1 MGMHDLL
8 AEGDDVVSG
17 ATGFVEVGAED
28 LALEDGDFV
37 EGEDHSGLGVR
48 GDWFHSE
55 DVFEEDLLL
64 IDEAAFC
71 AFLAL
76 D

>member
-1 MGMHDLL
+1 M
-8 AEGDDVVSG
+8 
-17 ATGFVEVGAED
+17 
-28 LALEDGDFV
+28 EDGDFV

-48 GDWFHSE
+48 GDWLHSE
-55 DVFEEDLLL
+55 DVLGKDLLL

-76 D
+76 DGEAWFRE